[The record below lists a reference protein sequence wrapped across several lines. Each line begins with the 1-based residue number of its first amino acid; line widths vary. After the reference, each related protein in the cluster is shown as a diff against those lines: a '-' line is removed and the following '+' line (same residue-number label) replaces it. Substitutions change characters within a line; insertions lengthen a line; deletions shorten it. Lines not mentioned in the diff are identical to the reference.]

1 MDDTKH
7 KNDIETIISFFKN
20 INAFTKHN
28 FLTKRGSMIL
38 NDALELLK
46 IAFVLSEETTNKS
59 YNAYYAIYN
68 IKRVALNQPIISDTN
83 IIDSITFP
91 AIKKSKNFLLLKENL
106 TAFQLEHLNKIAESY
121 DQTHKHTDFVNKFN
135 TDKIITI
142 GRENTQYYSIMDLFD
157 RLNCHKPFLIK
168 PKKLNDKTE
177 HLTYSGLKAYDKLVK
192 TIQYTHNV
200 FNYPDIVDKL
210 DFIVNSEW
218 Y

>member
-7 KNDIETIISFFKN
+7 KNNIEIIISFFKN
-20 INAFTKHN
+20 INTFKKN
-28 FLTKRGSMIL
+28 NSLTKRGSIIL
-38 NDALELLK
+38 NNALELLK
-46 IAFVLSEETTNKS
+46 IAFVLSEETKDKS
-59 YNAYYAIYN
+59 YDACYAICN
-68 IKRVALNQPIISDTN
+68 IKQTALNKPIMSDIN
-83 IIDSITFP
+83 MLDSIAFS

-106 TAFQLEHLNKIAESY
+106 TAFQLEYLNEIAESY

-157 RLNCHKPFLIK
+157 KLNCHKPFLIK

-177 HLTYSGLKAYDKLVK
+177 HLTYSGLKAYDKLIK
-192 TIQYTHNV
+192 TIQYAHNV